1 MTMSGETLHKPAG
14 SRRPRLWELEHKSHC
29 PIVGVCFDVAEIRK
43 LVLRLMTF
51 PHRPNDFELH
61 VTAVQQ
67 CEVRTPLSSLLQ
79 KKLERKYGLQLQRSK
94 AAASVEQLREFWRAA
109 VAAGDVAGT
118 LWAVL
123 SHAACS
129 AELTQEIYGD
139 IHMLQH
145 QVGAGQRVEQRRH
158 LQLQRENAVLGRELA
173 AVQQRFTEYRAERA
187 NELEACREQL
197 AAAKVEVVQHAG
209 MASRAAEELDNL
221 RRDAADPEERLRL
234 NYRLQAAEAEAT
246 DLRVRIAQ
254 LGVQLGQHQ
263 ADNRRLER
271 ELMLLAE
278 PQAPACGGTCAGP
291 AQQAELAGRTVLCV
305 GGLGSATPRYRSLVE
320 VRGGEFVHHDGGL
333 EENLRRLE
341 SVIAA
346 ADAVICQ
353 TGCISHNAY
362 WRVKEQCKR
371 SGKQCNF
378 VGNPSLSSFLQTL
391 DDIARQLAEQPQEV
405 PGD

>member
-1 MTMSGETLHKPAG
+1 MNADTLPRPAG
-14 SRRPRLWELEHKSHC
+14 SRRPRLWELEHKCHC

-51 PHRPNDFELH
+51 PQRPNDFELH

-67 CEVRTPLSSLLQ
+67 CEQRTPLSSLLQ
-79 KKLERKYGLQLQRSK
+79 KELERKYGLPVQRSK
-94 AAASVEQLREFWRAA
+94 AAANAEQLRELWRAA
-109 VAAGDVAGT
+109 VAAGDVAGM

-129 AELTQEIYGD
+129 EELAQEIYGD

-158 LQLQRENAVLGRELA
+158 LQLQRENAALGRELA
-173 AVQQRFTEYRAERA
+173 TVQQRFTEYRAERA

-197 AAAKVEVVQHAG
+197 AAARLEAVQQASLAARHAQECD
-209 MASRAAEELDNL
+209 SL
-221 RRDAADPEERLRL
+221 RRGAADPDAQLRL
-234 NYRLQAAEAEAT
+234 EYRVQQAEADTAALRARLAELEAE
-246 DLRVRIAQ
+246 
-254 LGVQLGQHQ
+254 LGRQQ

-271 ELMLLAE
+271 ELLLLSE
-278 PQAPACGGTCAGP
+278 RQSPACAQACAA

-305 GGLGSATPRYRSLVE
+305 GGLGSATQRYRSLVE

-333 EENLRRLE
+333 EENLRRLD

-353 TGCISHNAY
+353 TGCVSHNAY

-371 SGKQCNF
+371 TGKQCSF
-378 VGNPSLSSFLQTL
+378 VGNPSLSSFLQVL
-391 DDIARQLAEQPQEV
+391 DDIARQLAEQPQD
-405 PGD
+405 G

>member
-1 MTMSGETLHKPAG
+1 MSDAALQKPAG
-14 SRRPRLWELEHKSHC
+14 SRRPRLWELDHKCHC
-29 PIVGVCFDVAEIRK
+29 PIVGVCFDVTEMRK
-43 LVLRLMTF
+43 LVTRLMTF
-51 PHRPNDFELH
+51 PQRPSDFELH

-79 KKLERKYGLQLQRSK
+79 KELDKKYALPLQRSK
-94 AAASVEQLREFWRAA
+94 AAASAEQLREFWRAA
-109 VAAGDVAGT
+109 VAAGDVAGP

-129 AELTQEIYGD
+129 DELAHEIYGD

-145 QVGAGQRVEQRRH
+145 QLGSCQRVEQRLH
-158 LQLQRENAVLGRELA
+158 LQLRRENAALGRELS
-173 AVQQRFTEYRAERA
+173 VIQQRFTEYRAERA
-187 NELEACREQL
+187 SETAAYREQL

-209 MASRAAEELDNL
+209 TASRAVEELDSL

-234 NYRLQAAEAEAT
+234 GYRLQAAETDAAE
-246 DLRVRIAQ
+246 LRARIAQ
-254 LGVQLGQHQ
+254 MEVQLGRQQ

-271 ELMLLAE
+271 ELLLLAE
-278 PQAPACGGTCAGP
+278 QRAPSCGGAC
-291 AQQAELAGRTVLCV
+291 AELVRQAQLAGCTVLCV
-305 GGLGSATPRYRSLVE
+305 GGLSSATHRYRSLVE

-333 EENLRRLE
+333 EENLRRLD

-371 SGKQCNF
+371 TGKQCVF
-378 VGNPSLSSFLQTL
+378 VANPSLSSFLQVL
-391 DDIARQLAEQPQEV
+391 DELALCSAEPVEESRDQ
-405 PGD
+405 

>member
-129 AELTQEIYGD
+129 AELT
-139 IHMLQH
+139 
-145 QVGAGQRVEQRRH
+145 
-158 LQLQRENAVLGRELA
+158 
-173 AVQQRFTEYRAERA
+173 
-187 NELEACREQL
+187 
-197 AAAKVEVVQHAG
+197 
-209 MASRAAEELDNL
+209 
-221 RRDAADPEERLRL
+221 
-234 NYRLQAAEAEAT
+234 
-246 DLRVRIAQ
+246 
-254 LGVQLGQHQ
+254 
-263 ADNRRLER
+263 
-271 ELMLLAE
+271 
-278 PQAPACGGTCAGP
+278 
-291 AQQAELAGRTVLCV
+291 
-305 GGLGSATPRYRSLVE
+305 GSAWSSVATCSCSARMRCWGASWRRSSSVSLNTARSAPMSWRPAENSWRRPRWRWCSMPAW
-320 VRGGEFVHHDGGL
+320 
-333 EENLRRLE
+333 RRARRKNWTISGAMRPILKN
-341 SVIAA
+341 
-346 ADAVICQ
+346 
-353 TGCISHNAY
+353 GCA
-362 WRVKEQCKR
+362 
-371 SGKQCNF
+371 
-378 VGNPSLSSFLQTL
+378 
-391 DDIARQLAEQPQEV
+391 
-405 PGD
+405 